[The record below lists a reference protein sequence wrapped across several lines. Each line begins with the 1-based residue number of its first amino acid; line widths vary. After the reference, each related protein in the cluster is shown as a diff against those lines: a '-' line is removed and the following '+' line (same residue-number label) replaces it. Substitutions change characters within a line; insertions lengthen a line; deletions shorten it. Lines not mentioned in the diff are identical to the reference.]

1 MESELGRRIQVALST
16 IGARMFRNNVG
27 LGWIGSPVQH
37 FSRPGI
43 AQVKAGDVLIHNARP
58 LHAGLCEGSSDY
70 IGFNPITITQEMV
83 GARVAVFVACEV
95 KTAQGRVSEA
105 QKNFIAAVKQSGG
118 VAFVARSPEEA
129 INNMKGDAKCH
140 I

>member
-16 IGARMFRNNVG
+16 IGARMFRNNVA
-27 LGWIGSPVQH
+27 LGWVGNAVQH
-37 FSRPGI
+37 LGN
-43 AQVKAGDVLIHNARP
+43 GDVLIRNARP

-70 IGFNPITITQEMV
+70 IGFNSITITQEMV

-95 KTAQGRVSEA
+95 KTTTGRVSEA
-105 QKNFIAAVKQSGG
+105 QRNFIAAVKQAGG

-129 INNMKGDAKCH
+129 INNMKGDAK
-140 I
+140 